1 MTIFFDIET
10 LPCDDPVLIE
20 EIGKTITAPGNFK
33 KQESIDEWMV
43 LNRGIELQ
51 KLVSKTSFDGM
62 YGRVACIAWVSDDDE
77 KILATDKDMSE
88 IEVIRSFYDYVEI
101 YLDYDYVEIYLD
113 NRFCGHNLYGFDLPF
128 LKHRSIVLGIKPPRY
143 LLEAMNAKSWDQCI
157 QDTMLM
163 WCQDR
168 DKRVSMSKLCRALGI
183 EDKGDMDGSKVAET
197 WLTDP
202 QRVIDYCKADVDRT
216 RQIYKRLT
224 FNF

>member
-1 MTIFFDIET
+1 MIFLDIET

-43 LNRGIELQ
+43 LNGGIELQ
-51 KLVSKTSFDGM
+51 KLVNKTSFDGM

-77 KILATDKDMSE
+77 KILATGKDMSE

-101 YLDYDYVEIYLD
+101 CLDH
-113 NRFCGHNLYGFDLPF
+113 RFCGHNLHGFDLPF

-143 LLEAMNAKSWDQCI
+143 LLEAMNAKAWDQCI

-163 WCQDR
+163 WSLDR
-168 DKRVSMSKLCRALGI
+168 DKRVSMSKLCKALGI

-202 QRVIDYCKADVDRT
+202 QKVIDYCVDDVERT

>member
-43 LNRGIELQ
+43 LNKGIELQ
-51 KLVSKTSFDGM
+51 RLVSKTSFDGM
-62 YGRVACIAWVSDDDE
+62 YGRIACIAWALDDLE
-77 KILATDKDMSE
+77 VLSTSNDMSE
-88 IEVIRSFYDYVEI
+88 SDVIEEFYTFLNEGHDKI
-101 YLDYDYVEIYLD
+101 
-113 NRFCGHNLYGFDLPF
+113 FCGHNLHGFDLPF

-163 WCQDR
+163 WCPDR

-197 WLTDP
+197 WVTDP
-202 QRVIDYCKADVDRT
+202 DKVIDYCKADVERT

-224 FNF
+224 FNL